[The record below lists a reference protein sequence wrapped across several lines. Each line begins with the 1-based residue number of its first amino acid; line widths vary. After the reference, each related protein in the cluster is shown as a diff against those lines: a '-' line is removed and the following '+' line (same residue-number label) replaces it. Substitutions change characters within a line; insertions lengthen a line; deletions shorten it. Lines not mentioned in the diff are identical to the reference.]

1 MCYISLQPKIIGNKT
16 SKFLIN
22 ISINGQRKNYVV
34 ISDTYWIAFAPFF
47 VAIQV
52 DLIKEET
59 YSNISL
65 SCKVLSLFQT
75 AYSKSLQRTRQC

>member
-34 ISDTYWIAFAPFF
+34 ISDTPR
-47 VAIQV
+47 VS
-52 DLIKEET
+52 KELD
-59 YSNISL
+59 SVN
-65 SCKVLSLFQT
+65 F
-75 AYSKSLQRTRQC
+75 